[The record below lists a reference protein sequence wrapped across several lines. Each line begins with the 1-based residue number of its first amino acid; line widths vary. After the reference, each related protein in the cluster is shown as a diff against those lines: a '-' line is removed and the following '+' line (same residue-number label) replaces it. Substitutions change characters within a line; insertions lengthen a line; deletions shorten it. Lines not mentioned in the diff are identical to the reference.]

1 MTARFLLHSLQTGA
15 RRQLL
20 VQHSGLDRPA
30 FCGLGGRAL
39 RLVSWLVIAAL
50 LNTSFAPLARAMQH
64 QKQLAAAQA
73 AEDSAASDEQRYAQ
87 ALQAI
92 EQALQNESQ
101 GESQGRA
108 KAMSAAA
115 LASAQ
120 TLQTYAEGI
129 RQQSQQLRQQW
140 QAAGVE
146 AAILERQAAL
156 EQQFLD
162 KHHRLMALLEAAQ
175 GSAAKSS
182 ASAQA
187 SARRALQQFLA
198 DNAPRPA
205 PRSLIGSACPGKCK
219 NPLKPGPPKAKPPC
233 NKNSACRK
241 PKPPAPPRLPTRPSR
256 RKRPTAPKS
265 ASWPKSWSAT
275 L

>member
-20 VQHSGLDRPA
+20 VQHGGLDRPA

-92 EQALQNESQ
+92 EQALQNENQ

-108 KAMSAAA
+108 KAISAAA

-146 AAILERQAAL
+146 AAILERQAAF

-175 GSAAKSS
+175 GPAAKSS

-205 PRSLIGSACPGKCK
+205 PSLIDWQ
-219 NPLKPGPPKAKPPC
+219 
-233 NKNSACRK
+233 
-241 PKPPAPPRLPTRPSR
+241 RLPWQVQKPLEARPAESEAALQQ
-256 RKRPTAPKS
+256 KLGLPQAKAAS
-265 ASWPKSWSAT
+265 AASWPKSSSAT